1 MVNALPW
8 RHILSL
14 APVKQM
20 KTIYSLCMRL
30 CANTEDT
37 MRHHIS
43 GNLTGTSKRR
53 LPHQRVW
60 SQRFLCTSSQMKAA
74 QCVEAESGP
83 AGWDTP
89 QKISRGLHPT
99 LPPKAESCGI
109 IIKKKTSHSA
119 VISALD
125 TT

>member
-1 MVNALPW
+1 MASHIEPGSCKADEDHIFAVHAALC
-8 RHILSL
+8 
-14 APVKQM
+14 QD
-20 KTIYSLCMRL
+20 
-30 CANTEDT
+30 TEDT
-37 MRHHIS
+37 LRHHIS

-60 SQRFLCTSSQMKAA
+60 SQRFLCASSQMKAA

-109 IIKKKTSHSA
+109 IKKKTSHSA